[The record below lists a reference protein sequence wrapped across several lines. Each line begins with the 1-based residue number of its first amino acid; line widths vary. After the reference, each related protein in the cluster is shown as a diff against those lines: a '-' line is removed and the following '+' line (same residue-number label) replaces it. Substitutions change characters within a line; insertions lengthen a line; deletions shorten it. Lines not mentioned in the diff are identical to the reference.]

1 MGSVNSNYFS
11 DSLNDRQ
18 ILESSGKHHE
28 GAVLYN
34 SILVDGL
41 VGVSNLHR
49 ADKAV
54 RFVGLVGKASVK
66 DDCIEVEKVLLAIL
80 VAVFQFG
87 VLILTSLLRSLN
99 LG

>member
-1 MGSVNSNYFS
+1 
-11 DSLNDRQ
+11 
-18 ILESSGKHHE
+18 
-28 GAVLYN
+28 VLYN

-54 RFVGLVGKASVK
+54 RFVGLVGKAGVK